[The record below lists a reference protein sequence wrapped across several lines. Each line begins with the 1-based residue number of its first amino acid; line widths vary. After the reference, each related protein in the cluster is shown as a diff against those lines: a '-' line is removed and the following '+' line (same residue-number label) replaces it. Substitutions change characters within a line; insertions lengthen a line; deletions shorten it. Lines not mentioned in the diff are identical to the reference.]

1 MTAPPEGWSRVAV
14 AAHEYQAHLIRG
26 ALEDEGIKV
35 VLDPFA
41 GGAGAYLHAGS
52 DPTAPVRILVPS
64 EQYEAASD
72 VIITFDTQSD
82 AAVPAE
88 GRYDER
94 DVAPDVFAER
104 RAGVPLKVL
113 IAAAVVAAIIVGLT
127 VSELGPLDLF

>member
-1 MTAPPEGWSRVAV
+1 MGDPPEGWSRVAV
-14 AAHEYQAHLIRG
+14 AANEYQAHLIRG

-41 GGAGAYLHAGS
+41 SGAGAYLHAGS

-72 VIITFDTQSD
+72 VIITFDTQGD
-82 AAVPAE
+82 TVEPADS
-88 GRYDER
+88 RYD
-94 DVAPDVFAER
+94 DQDIAPEVFAER
-104 RAGVPLKVL
+104 KAGVPLKVL

-127 VSELGPLDLF
+127 VSELGPLDL

>member
-1 MTAPPEGWSRVAV
+1 MGDPPEGWSRVAV
-14 AAHEYQAHLIRG
+14 AANEYQAHLIRG

-41 GGAGAYLHAGS
+41 SGAGAYLHAGS

-72 VIITFDTQSD
+72 VIITFDTQVD
-82 AAVPAE
+82 TVEPADD
-88 GRYDER
+88 GYD
-94 DVAPDVFAER
+94 DHDIAPEVFAER
-104 RAGVPLKVL
+104 KAGVPLKVL

-127 VSELGPLDLF
+127 VSELGPLDL